1 MDDLIL
7 WGVIVLF
14 VGGSGWLV
22 GIVGFVRAGRA
33 LREIAELRRQVASAA
48 PVATP
53 AASPVPAPVFAPVDA
68 LIPAPPSPWAEP
80 VVAVASPPSP
90 PAPRR
95 TLVDIEALLTA
106 RWGVWLGA
114 VALLLSGVFLVRY
127 AADEG
132 WLNPAVRCAGLA
144 ALGAGLVA
152 LGLRAA
158 RRPVTT
164 LRFADQVPAGL
175 AAGGV
180 AMLFGAAYAAGI
192 VYDLLSPMAA
202 FILMAA
208 ASLVG
213 LAVSL
218 KLGQLVAAVGIV
230 GAFAT
235 PLLVDTPEPSIPGLF
250 GYLLFVSAASLA
262 VVRYSAW
269 VWLGWATTI
278 AGAAWVLLATVEA
291 PLQADW
297 SAALFV
303 PALVALHLALLPAA
317 ALDWNVGRRLAW
329 IPVLAVGAAGLLL
342 ALTDPAEIT
351 RAGVLLL
358 VPITLI
364 AAAREERLVTVPW
377 AAAALFLLLMT
388 FWGLPAWS
396 PTGEAIDDGSGG
408 VIALL
413 PGDLTPAALRPFLS
427 VLAGTALLF
436 AAAGMAGV
444 WRLQRRVAWASFTAA
459 LPPLALA
466 LGFARMQQFQPD
478 AAWAA
483 AAVVTAAALVG
494 ATGLVMRRGLG
505 APAAGTLAAG
515 AAALLALGCAALLSV
530 QWLTIALVLLVPAL
544 VWIEA
549 TVELRPLRHV
559 ALAAAAVALVRLLL
573 NSDVLDYVL
582 GAPAIWNGRALAY
595 AVAALSFWAS
605 ARIARRGADDRLVAV
620 LELGCA
626 AFVTALVTLEIRQWF
641 TGGEPAAPTFG
652 FAEAGLQ
659 VSALATLAVTALW
672 LDGRTGR
679 ATLRWIWMVQGA
691 LALAGGIALI
701 VANPLWTEWT
711 VDGPPLLDALLTAY
725 ALPAV
730 IAVVAARRLRD
741 QQGPLR
747 ALVSYAIVAALT
759 WVTLEVRHIA
769 HPGLMELD
777 EVPVL
782 PWELWAWSGA
792 WLAVAVA
799 LMLAGLQ
806 GRVRALRLAALAV
819 MAVVILKVFLVDMSG
834 LTGLWRVL
842 SFLGLGLVLIG
853 LGRLYGRL
861 AKSEAVAQANNAPTE
876 HT

>member
-1 MDDLIL
+1 MDDLIF
-7 WGVIVLF
+7 WGVAALF
-14 VGGSGWLV
+14 VGGIGWLV

-33 LREIAELRRQVASAA
+33 LHEIAELRRQIASSV
-48 PVATP
+48 PVS
-53 AASPVPAPVFAPVDA
+53 SPVPAPVDAPIVA
-68 LIPAPPSPWAEP
+68 SASPWTEP
-80 VVAVASPPSP
+80 VVAVAPPPP

-144 ALGAGLVA
+144 ALGAGLIA

-158 RRPVTT
+158 KRPVTT

-192 VYDLLSPMAA
+192 VYDLVSPMAA

-208 ASLVG
+208 ASLTG

-230 GAFAT
+230 GAFVT
-235 PLLVDTPEPSIPGLF
+235 PLLVETPEPSIPGLF
-250 GYLLFVSAASLA
+250 GYLLLVSAASLA

-317 ALDWNVGRRLAW
+317 ALDWKVGRRLAW

-342 ALTDPAEIT
+342 ALTDPADIT

-358 VPITLI
+358 VPITLA
-364 AAAREERLVTVPW
+364 AAAREERLVAVPW
-377 AAAALFLLLMT
+377 VAAALFLLLMA
-388 FWGLPAWS
+388 FWGLPAWT
-396 PTGEAIDDGSGG
+396 PTGEAIEDGSGG
-408 VIALL
+408 IVAML

-427 VLAGTALLF
+427 VLAGMTLLF

-444 WRLQRRVAWASFTAA
+444 WRLRRRVAWASFTAA

-466 LGFARMQQFQPD
+466 LGFARVRQFQPD

-494 ATGLVMRRGLG
+494 ATGLAMRRGRG

-515 AAALLALGCAALLSV
+515 AAASLALGCAALFSA

-544 VWIEA
+544 TWIEA

-559 ALAAAAVALVRLLL
+559 TLAVAALALVRLLL
-573 NSDVLDYVL
+573 NTDVLDYVL
-582 GAPAIWNGRALAY
+582 GAPALWNGRALAY
-595 AVAALSFWAS
+595 AVAALSFWGG
-605 ARIARRGADDRLVAV
+605 ARIARRREDDRLVAV
-620 LELGCA
+620 LEVGCA
-626 AFVTALVTLEIRQWF
+626 AFATALVSLEIRQWF
-641 TGGEPAAPTFG
+641 TGGQPGASTLG

-659 VSALATLAVTALW
+659 VSALAALALISLW

-679 ATLRWIWMVQGA
+679 ASLRWSWIVQGA
-691 LALAGGIALI
+691 LALAGGIALVI
-701 VANPLWTEWT
+701 ANPLWTEWT
-711 VDGPPLLDALLTAY
+711 VDGPPIFDALLTAY
-725 ALPAV
+725 AVPAV
-730 IAVVAARRLRD
+730 FAVLAARRQREC
-741 QQGPLR
+741 QAPVR
-747 ALVSYAIVAALT
+747 ILVSYALVAALT

-799 LMLAGLQ
+799 LMVAGLR

-819 MAVVILKVFLVDMSG
+819 MAVVILKVFLIDMSG

-861 AKSEAVAQANNAPTE
+861 SKTEAVE
-876 HT
+876 